1 MEAEKRRKEAEEAEL
16 RRQEEDRRQKAEIE
30 ARRKVEEEKAR
41 LQELKDKEHTDKLQN
56 DLDNANTRIAQQVP
70 TKETGGGMGGSD
82 QGDGWG
88 DGGSD
93 PLIFLI

>member
-70 TKETGGGMGGSD
+70 TRETGGGGSN
-82 QGDGWG
+82 
-88 DGGSD
+88 
-93 PLIFLI
+93 PMIFLI